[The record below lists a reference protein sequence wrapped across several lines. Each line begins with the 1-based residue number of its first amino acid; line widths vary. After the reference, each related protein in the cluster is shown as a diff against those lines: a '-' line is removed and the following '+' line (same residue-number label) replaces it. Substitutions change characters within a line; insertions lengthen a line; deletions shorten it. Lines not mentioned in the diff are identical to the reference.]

1 MNSGKNFFSSRRKGL
16 WQGLCCIFAAL
27 LAVSIIAATVLEANR
42 TAVDRFLE
50 TTSEVVE
57 SSDDG
62 TLFSAYTPTEDVL
75 NTDGSGNSSKLI
87 QKAMD
92 IGRRESQEGSVLL
105 KNNGSLP
112 LVQGNKVT
120 LFGIRSAVPLLGSQA
135 GVLVKDG
142 QTIDLVTAISG
153 NRTQFT
159 GLENFNFEGA
169 GLDVNPTMLSV
180 YNTLNQTLGL
190 TQHDQIASAVDNV
203 SRPFNPN
210 EPSLDDIAAVNS
222 NYQASFDGYDDAAI
236 VVVGRPSTEN
246 QDYLPGWVGEYEDV
260 KNGNSTVGSR
270 VTDNLG
276 AEEPL
281 QLTKNERD
289 IIELAKDNFDKVIVL
304 VNTNSTMEIDALEE
318 DPEIDSILWI
328 GHPGAYGMLGVGDIL
343 VGKANPSGGLS
354 DIYAANN
361 LSHPAM
367 MNMGWYRFA
376 NMSRGSNPEI
386 TRESQ
391 YSDNYLI
398 EAEGIYV
405 GYRYFE
411 TRYND
416 VVIQK
421 GNAASAAGVYQS
433 EGTWNYGDEVT
444 YSFGYGMSYTQ
455 FEQEITGFEIE
466 QLPHEIY
473 AHIKVKVTNIGTVP
487 GKTSVQIYGQAPYEH
502 GVTKVEKS
510 AIQLLAFDKTDVIQ
524 PGNENA
530 VELEIEVDLAN
541 LASYDNTVKNN
552 DGSTGTYIFEDG
564 KYYFSLGYDN
574 ANHVTGAHAALN
586 NVLAEQG
593 YTPAGTDNRM
603 DAIGD
608 ADCVRVWEYDYAGSG
623 TDTSTFGIS
632 KNGVRVSNQLDYAD
646 FNYFADG
653 TVTYLS
659 RSDWAGTYPK
669 TYGVQENRE
678 NNTQPNATTF
688 EAPDSMLD
696 MLNGK
701 YYTVKTDQDT
711 SGFTWGSTE
720 TDVKFY
726 QMQGAS
732 WEDSR
737 WDDLLSQMTKE
748 EAWVFAA
755 NAGDSIPSVESA
767 GLHEQKVTVNAGNGL
782 DEITIGGTLVANAP
796 WAISADDPNAGWYGI
811 CFASSPVLAAT
822 FSPDFMYELGEFIGM
837 ESLFVGIPILWGPG
851 LNTHRTP
858 YGGRNG
864 EYYSEDPVLSGVA
877 AMEYA
882 IGAREYGLIVA
893 PKHFA
898 FNDQETKRK
907 GLAPFMTEQRAR
919 EVELRAY
926 QIPIEATKYDR
937 LTGED
942 TGMLGLMISFSKIG
956 PVECTASRGLL
967 TDILCEEWGF
977 HGYATTDI
985 FDDPNLFSAVVYA
998 GATGFD
1004 FRGKTDIDMTIFDAT
1019 SIYGGVPANQI
1030 DGTKITTS
1038 LYDGD
1043 ADMMQAIKD
1052 SNKCTF
1058 YVLANSN
1065 LMNNYNS
1072 TSHTVSLMTWWRATY
1087 ISLIVVTAVLAA
1099 GSAAM
1104 YAVTA
1109 IKSRKEEE

>member
-75 NTDGSGNSSKLI
+75 NTDGTGNSSKLI
-87 QKAMD
+87 LKAMD

-105 KNNGSLP
+105 KNNGALP
-112 LVQGNKVT
+112 LSSGNKVT
-120 LFGIRSAVPLLGSQA
+120 LLGIRSAVPLLGSQA

-142 QTIDLVTAISG
+142 QTIDLATALSG
-153 NRTQFT
+153 SRTAFT
-159 GLENFNFEGA
+159 GLENFDFDGA
-169 GLDVNPTMLSV
+169 GLEVNPVMLDV

-210 EPSLDDIAAVNS
+210 EPSLDDLAAADS
-222 NYQASFDGYDDAAI
+222 DYQDSFAEYGDAAI

-246 QDYLPGWVGEYEDV
+246 QDYLPGWVGESEDV

-281 QLTKNERD
+281 QLTRNERD
-289 IIELAKDNFDKVIVL
+289 IIELAKDRFDKVIVL

-318 DPEIDSILWI
+318 DPEIDSVLWI
-328 GHPGAYGMLGVGDIL
+328 GHPGAYGMPGVGDIL

-416 VVIQK
+416 VVIQE
-421 GNAASAAGVYQS
+421 GNAASSAGVYESQ
-433 EGTWNYGDEVT
+433 GTWNYGDEVT

-455 FEQEITGFEIE
+455 FEQEITDIEIE

-473 AHIKVKVTNIGTVP
+473 AHITVQVTNTGDVA
-487 GKTSVQIYGQAPYEH
+487 GRTSVQIYGQAPYEH
-502 GVTKVEKS
+502 GVTTVEKA

-524 PGNENA
+524 PGEDA
-530 VELEIEVDLAN
+530 TIEIEVDLAN
-541 LASYDNTVKNN
+541 LASYDNTVENN
-552 DGSTGTYIFEDG
+552 DGTTGTYIFEDG
-564 KYYFSLGYDN
+564 EYYFALGYDN
-574 ANHVTGAHAALN
+574 ENHVTGAHAALN
-586 NVLAEQG
+586 NVLAQQG
-593 YTPAGTDNRM
+593 YSPANTDGRM
-603 DAIGD
+603 DSAGD
-608 ADCVRVWEYDYAGSG
+608 IDCVRVWEYDYAGSG

-659 RSDWAGTYPK
+659 RNDWERTYPV

-678 NNTQPNATTF
+678 NNTQPNETTF

-696 MLNGK
+696 LLNGN

-711 SGFTWGSTE
+711 SGFTWGSTD

-732 WEDSR
+732 WDDPR
-737 WDDLLSQMTKE
+737 WDDLLSQMTRE
-748 EAWVFAA
+748 EAWVLAA

-767 GLHEQKVTVNAGNGL
+767 GLHEQKITVNAGNGL
-782 DEITIGGTLVANAP
+782 DEITLGSTLVANAP

-811 CFASSPVLAAT
+811 CFASSPVLAST
-822 FSPDFMYELGEFIGM
+822 FNPGFMHELGEFIGI
-837 ESLFVGIPILWGPG
+837 ESLFVGIPVLWGPG

-919 EVELRAY
+919 EIELRAY

-937 LTGED
+937 LAGED

-977 HGYATTDI
+977 RGYATTDI

-1004 FRGKTDIDMTIFDAT
+1004 FRGKSNIDMTIFDAT

-1052 SNKCTF
+1052 SNKRTF

-1065 LMNNYNS
+1065 LMNSYNS
-1072 TSHTVSLMTWWRATY
+1072 TSHTVSLMTWWRAAY
-1087 ISLIVVTAVLAA
+1087 ISLITVTAVLAA

-1104 YAVTA
+1104 YAVAA
-1109 IKSRKEEE
+1109 IKSTKEES